1 MEYSWLKYQ
10 YTGLIAVNKEPK
22 KHKIQPGWWCTAA
35 YQIPILFNRYIDTH
49 HVCFCSDPIIIQ
61 THTLETRHHSLIEI
75 FFVQHKCPL
84 PISLPFNPLQSSLYP
99 FYHWIHLCSP
109 VRHFLLCPQPYSHL
123 DRTFFF
129 SLVHLPSGG
138 EGVGWGWRLFIFG
151 FKQVTFINDTYWEA
165 FIGFKVN

>member
-22 KHKIQPGWWCTAA
+22 KHKIQPGWLCTAA

-49 HVCFCSDPIIIQ
+49 HVCLFLPNCFWPHHYTD
-61 THTLETRHHSLIEI
+61 THTRNQTPFIDRNLL
-75 FFVQHKCPL
+75 CPAQMSPPHL
-84 PISLPFNPLQSSLYP
+84 FTLQSTSILYP

-123 DRTFFF
+123 DRTFF
-129 SLVHLPSGG
+129 SLSFISPPVGRECGG
-138 EGVGWGWRLFIFG
+138 VDVCSFLVLNRLHS
-151 FKQVTFINDTYWEA
+151 
-165 FIGFKVN
+165 

>member
-22 KHKIQPGWWCTAA
+22 KHKTKQPGWWCTAA
-35 YQIPILFNRYIDTH
+35 YQIPVLFNRYIDTH
-49 HVCFCSDPIIIQ
+49 HHHHHGLSVFFYPTVSDPIIIQ

-129 SLVHLPSGG
+129 SRSFFPSPLRWGG
-138 EGVGWGWRLFIFG
+138 VD
-151 FKQVTFINDTYWEA
+151 VC
-165 FIGFKVN
+165 